1 MYLKMNRSINLALI
15 GASGVVGR
23 KIITVLEKRDIQISN
38 FYPLGFSTVGNEI
51 ELKNS
56 KYKILDVESFDL
68 SKINIAIFSAG
79 SGVAKKYAQT
89 FVEKGIY
96 VIDLSSEYRYV
107 EDVPLVIPEININE
121 IKKLEKPT
129 LIANPNCSVSQ
140 LLLAIQPIH
149 NELSINFINVATYQ
163 AVSGTGKEA
172 LAEFESQLSGNE
184 DINVYPKRIAGNVI
198 PQCDI
203 FLEND
208 FTKEEMKIVWETQK
222 ILDPNIPVQS
232 TCVRVPVANGH
243 SEAVF
248 LRTENKTTK
257 ANIHELLMQTD
268 GIKLIDDPSNN
279 DYPTPY
285 EHANDSEEVFVGRIR
300 VEEIN
305 DENWISMWIVAD
317 NVYGKGAALNA
328 VQILECL
335 INENKI

>member
-1 MYLKMNRSINLALI
+1 MNRSINLALI

-172 LAEFESQLSGNE
+172 LSEFENQLSGNE

-285 EHANDSEEVFVGRIR
+285 EHANDTEEVFVGRIR

>member
-1 MYLKMNRSINLALI
+1 MNKSINLAII

-23 KIITVLEKRDIQISN
+23 KILKVLEKRDIQISN

-79 SGVAKKYAQT
+79 SEVAKRYAET

-107 EDVPLVIPEININE
+107 DDVPLVIPEININE
-121 IKKLEKPT
+121 IKKLDKPT

-149 NELSINFINVATYQ
+149 NELKINFINVATYQ

-172 LAEFESQLSGNE
+172 LAEFENQLSGN
-184 DINVYPKRIAGNVI
+184 DDVNIYPKRIAGNVI

-208 FTKEEMKIVWETQK
+208 FTKEEMKIAWETQK
-222 ILDPNIPVQS
+222 ILDSEIPVQS
-232 TCVRVPVANGH
+232 TCVRVPVVNGH

-257 ANIHELLMQTD
+257 ANIHELLMQTE
-268 GIKLIDDPSNN
+268 GIKLIDNPSNN

-285 EHANDSEEVFVGRIR
+285 EHANDTEEVFVGRIR
-300 VEEIN
+300 VEEVN
-305 DENWISMWIVAD
+305 NENWISMWIVAD

-335 INENKI
+335 IDENKI

>member
-1 MYLKMNRSINLALI
+1 MNKSINLALI

-23 KIITVLEKRDIQISN
+23 KILKALEKRDIQISN

-79 SGVAKKYAQT
+79 SEVAKRYAET

-107 EDVPLVIPEININE
+107 DDVPLVIPEININE
-121 IKKLEKPT
+121 IKKLDKPT

-149 NELSINFINVATYQ
+149 NELKINFINVATYQ

-172 LAEFESQLSGNE
+172 LAEFENQLSGN
-184 DINVYPKRIAGNVI
+184 DDVNIYPKRIAGNVI

-208 FTKEEMKIVWETQK
+208 FTKEEMKIAWETQK
-222 ILDPNIPVQS
+222 ILDSEIHVQS
-232 TCVRVPVANGH
+232 TCVRVPVINGH

-257 ANIHELLMQTD
+257 ANIHELLMQTE
-268 GIKLIDDPSNN
+268 GIKLIDNPSNN

-285 EHANDSEEVFVGRIR
+285 EHANDTEEVFVGRIR
-300 VEEIN
+300 VEEVN
-305 DENWISMWIVAD
+305 NENWISMWIVAD

-335 INENKI
+335 IDENKI

>member
-1 MYLKMNRSINLALI
+1 MNRPVNLALI

-23 KIITVLEKRDIQISN
+23 KILKILEKRDIQISN
-38 FYPLGFSTVGNEI
+38 FYPLGFSTVGEEI
-51 ELKNS
+51 ELNNS
-56 KYKILDVESFDL
+56 KYKILDVENFDV
-68 SKINIAIFSAG
+68 SKINVAIFSAG
-79 SGVAKKYAQT
+79 SDVAKRYAKS

-107 EDVPLVIPEININE
+107 DDVPLVIPEINIHE

-140 LLLAIQPIH
+140 LLLAIEPIH
-149 NELSINFINVATYQ
+149 NELCIDFINVATYQ

-172 LAEFESQLSGNE
+172 LAEFENQLSGHE

-208 FTKEEMKIVWETQK
+208 FTKEEMKIAWETQK
-222 ILDPNIPVQS
+222 ILDPNIAVQS

-248 LRTENKTTK
+248 LRTKNKTTK
-257 ANIHELLMQTD
+257 ANIHELLMHND

-279 DYPTPY
+279 AYPTPY
-285 EHANDSEEVFVGRIR
+285 EHANDTEEVFVGRIR

-305 DENWISMWIVAD
+305 GENWISMWIVAD

-335 INENKI
+335 INESKI

>member
-1 MYLKMNRSINLALI
+1 MNRSINLALI

-279 DYPTPY
+279 NYPTPY
-285 EHANDSEEVFVGRIR
+285 EHANDTEEVFVRRIR
-300 VEEIN
+300 VEDIN

>member
-1 MYLKMNRSINLALI
+1 MNKSINLALI

-23 KIITVLEKRDIQISN
+23 KILKVLEKKDIQISN

-79 SGVAKKYAQT
+79 SEVAKRYAET

-107 EDVPLVIPEININE
+107 DDVPLVIPEININE
-121 IKKLEKPT
+121 IKKLDKPT

-149 NELSINFINVATYQ
+149 NELKINFINVATYQ

-172 LAEFESQLSGNE
+172 LAEFENQLSGN
-184 DINVYPKRIAGNVI
+184 DDVNIYPKRIAGNVI

-208 FTKEEMKIVWETQK
+208 FTKEEMKIAWETQK
-222 ILDPNIPVQS
+222 ILDSEIPVQS
-232 TCVRVPVANGH
+232 TCVRVPVVNGH

-257 ANIHELLMQTD
+257 ANIHELLMQTE
-268 GIKLIDDPSNN
+268 GIKLIDNPSNN

-285 EHANDSEEVFVGRIR
+285 EHANDTEEVFVGRIR
-300 VEEIN
+300 VEEVN
-305 DENWISMWIVAD
+305 NENWISMWIVAD

-335 INENKI
+335 IDENKI

>member
-1 MYLKMNRSINLALI
+1 MNKSINLAII

-23 KIITVLEKRDIQISN
+23 KILKVLEKRDIQISN

-79 SGVAKKYAQT
+79 SEVAKRYAET

-107 EDVPLVIPEININE
+107 DDVPLVIPEININE
-121 IKKLEKPT
+121 IKKLDKPT

-149 NELSINFINVATYQ
+149 NELKINFINVATYQ

-172 LAEFESQLSGNE
+172 LAEFENQLSGN
-184 DINVYPKRIAGNVI
+184 DDVNIYPKRIAGNVI

-208 FTKEEMKIVWETQK
+208 FTKEEMKIAWETQK
-222 ILDPNIPVQS
+222 ILDSEIPVQS
-232 TCVRVPVANGH
+232 TCVRVPVVNGH

-257 ANIHELLMQTD
+257 ANIHELLMQTE
-268 GIKLIDDPSNN
+268 GIKLIDNPSNN

-285 EHANDSEEVFVGRIR
+285 EHANDTEEVFVGRIR

-305 DENWISMWIVAD
+305 GENWISMWIVAD

-335 INENKI
+335 INESKI

>member
-1 MYLKMNRSINLALI
+1 MNRPINLALI

-23 KIITVLEKRDIQISN
+23 KILKILEKRDIQISN
-38 FYPLGFSTVGNEI
+38 FYPLGFSTVGEEI
-51 ELKNS
+51 ELNNS
-56 KYKILDVESFDL
+56 KYKILDVENFDV
-68 SKINIAIFSAG
+68 SKINVAIFSAG
-79 SGVAKKYAQT
+79 SDVAKRYAKS

-107 EDVPLVIPEININE
+107 DDVPLVIPEINIHE

-140 LLLAIQPIH
+140 LLLAIEPIH
-149 NELSINFINVATYQ
+149 NELCIDFINVATYQ

-172 LAEFESQLSGNE
+172 LAEFENQLSGHE

-208 FTKEEMKIVWETQK
+208 FTKEEMKIAWETQK
-222 ILDPNIPVQS
+222 ILDPNIAVQS

-248 LRTENKTTK
+248 LRTKNKTTK
-257 ANIHELLMQTD
+257 VNIHELLMHND

-279 DYPTPY
+279 AYPTPY
-285 EHANDSEEVFVGRIR
+285 EHANDTEEVFVGRIR

-305 DENWISMWIVAD
+305 GENWISMWIVAD

-335 INENKI
+335 IDENKI

>member
-1 MYLKMNRSINLALI
+1 MNRSINLALI

-335 INENKI
+335 INEYKI

>member
-1 MYLKMNRSINLALI
+1 MNKSINLALI

-23 KIITVLEKRDIQISN
+23 KILKVLEKRDIQISN
-38 FYPLGFSTVGNEI
+38 FYPLGLSTVGNEI

-79 SGVAKKYAQT
+79 SEVAKRYAET

-107 EDVPLVIPEININE
+107 DDVPLVIPEININE
-121 IKKLEKPT
+121 IKKLDKPT

-149 NELSINFINVATYQ
+149 NELKINFINVATYQ

-172 LAEFESQLSGNE
+172 LAEFENQLSGN
-184 DINVYPKRIAGNVI
+184 DDVNIYPKRIAGNVI

-208 FTKEEMKIVWETQK
+208 FTKEEMKIAWETQK
-222 ILDPNIPVQS
+222 ILDSEIPVQS
-232 TCVRVPVANGH
+232 TCVRVPVVNGH

-257 ANIHELLMQTD
+257 ANIHELLMQTK
-268 GIKLIDDPSNN
+268 GIKLIDNPSKN

-285 EHANDSEEVFVGRIR
+285 EHANDTEEVFVGRIR
-300 VEEIN
+300 VEEVN
-305 DENWISMWIVAD
+305 NENWISMWIVAD

-335 INENKI
+335 IDENKI

>member
-1 MYLKMNRSINLALI
+1 MNKSINLALI

-23 KIITVLEKRDIQISN
+23 KILKVLEKRDIQISN
-38 FYPLGFSTVGNEI
+38 FYPLGLSTVGNEI

-79 SGVAKKYAQT
+79 SEVAKRYAET

-96 VIDLSSEYRYV
+96 VIDLSSKYRY
-107 EDVPLVIPEININE
+107 EDDVPLVIPEININE
-121 IKKLEKPT
+121 IKKLDKPT

-149 NELSINFINVATYQ
+149 NELKINFINVATYQ

-172 LAEFESQLSGNE
+172 LAEFENQLSGN
-184 DINVYPKRIAGNVI
+184 DDVNIYPKRIAGNVI

-208 FTKEEMKIVWETQK
+208 FTKEEMKIAWETQK
-222 ILDPNIPVQS
+222 ILDSEIPVQS
-232 TCVRVPVANGH
+232 TCVRVPVVNGH

-257 ANIHELLMQTD
+257 ANIHELLMQTE
-268 GIKLIDDPSNN
+268 GIKLIDNPSNN

-285 EHANDSEEVFVGRIR
+285 EHANDTEEVFVGRIR
-300 VEEIN
+300 VEEVN
-305 DENWISMWIVAD
+305 NENWISMWIVAD

-335 INENKI
+335 IDENKI

>member
-1 MYLKMNRSINLALI
+1 MNRSINLALI

-172 LAEFESQLSGNE
+172 LSEFENQLSGNE

-300 VEEIN
+300 VEEVN

>member
-1 MYLKMNRSINLALI
+1 MNKSINLALI

-23 KIITVLEKRDIQISN
+23 KILKVLEKRDIQISN

-79 SGVAKKYAQT
+79 SEVAKRYAET

-107 EDVPLVIPEININE
+107 DDVPLVIPEININE
-121 IKKLEKPT
+121 IKKLDKPT

-149 NELSINFINVATYQ
+149 NELKINFINVATYQ

-172 LAEFESQLSGNE
+172 LAEFENQLSGN
-184 DINVYPKRIAGNVI
+184 DDVNVYPKRIAGNVI

-208 FTKEEMKIVWETQK
+208 FTKEEMKIAWETQK
-222 ILDPNIPVQS
+222 ILDSEIPVQS
-232 TCVRVPVANGH
+232 TCVRVPVVNGH

-257 ANIHELLMQTD
+257 ANIHELLMQTE
-268 GIKLIDDPSNN
+268 GIKLIDNPSKN

-285 EHANDSEEVFVGRIR
+285 EHANDTEEVFVGRIR
-300 VEEIN
+300 VEEVN
-305 DENWISMWIVAD
+305 NENWISMWIVAD

-335 INENKI
+335 IDENKI

>member
-1 MYLKMNRSINLALI
+1 MNKSINLALI

-23 KIITVLEKRDIQISN
+23 KILKVLEKRDIQISN

-56 KYKILDVESFDL
+56 KYKILDLESFDL

-79 SGVAKKYAQT
+79 SEVAKRYAET

-96 VIDLSSEYRYV
+96 VIDLSSEYRYLD
-107 EDVPLVIPEININE
+107 DVPLVIPEININE
-121 IKKLEKPT
+121 IKKLDKPT

-149 NELSINFINVATYQ
+149 NELKINFINVATYQ

-172 LAEFESQLSGNE
+172 LAEFENQLSGNH
-184 DINVYPKRIAGNVI
+184 DVNIYPKRIAGNVI

-208 FTKEEMKIVWETQK
+208 FTKEEMKIAWETQK
-222 ILDPNIPVQS
+222 ILDSEIPVQS
-232 TCVRVPVANGH
+232 TCVRVPVVNGH

-257 ANIHELLMQTD
+257 ANIHELLMQTE
-268 GIKLIDDPSNN
+268 GIKLIDNPSNN

-285 EHANDSEEVFVGRIR
+285 EHANDTEEVFVGRIR
-300 VEEIN
+300 VEEVN
-305 DENWISMWIVAD
+305 NENWISMWIVAD

-335 INENKI
+335 IDENKI

>member
-1 MYLKMNRSINLALI
+1 MNRSINLALI

-23 KIITVLEKRDIQISN
+23 KILKVLEKRDIQISN

-107 EDVPLVIPEININE
+107 ENVPLVIPEININE

-163 AVSGTGKEA
+163 AVSGTGKDA
-172 LAEFESQLSGNE
+172 LSEFENQLSGNE

>member
-1 MYLKMNRSINLALI
+1 MNRSINLALI

-23 KIITVLEKRDIQISN
+23 KILKVLEKRDIQISN

-172 LAEFESQLSGNE
+172 LSEFENQLSGNE

-248 LRTENKTTK
+248 LRTENQTTK

>member
-1 MYLKMNRSINLALI
+1 MNKSINLALI

-23 KIITVLEKRDIQISN
+23 KILKVLEKRDIQISN

-79 SGVAKKYAQT
+79 SEVAKRYAET

-107 EDVPLVIPEININE
+107 DDVPLVIPEININE
-121 IKKLEKPT
+121 IKKLDKPT

-149 NELSINFINVATYQ
+149 NELKINFINVATYQ

-172 LAEFESQLSGNE
+172 LAEFENQLSGN
-184 DINVYPKRIAGNVI
+184 DDVNIYPKRIAGNVI

-208 FTKEEMKIVWETQK
+208 FTKEEMKIAWETQK
-222 ILDPNIPVQS
+222 ILDSEIHVQS
-232 TCVRVPVANGH
+232 TCVRVPVINGH

-257 ANIHELLMQTD
+257 ANIYELLMQTE
-268 GIKLIDDPSNN
+268 GIKLIDNPSNN

-285 EHANDSEEVFVGRIR
+285 EHANDTEEVFVGRIR
-300 VEEIN
+300 VEEVN
-305 DENWISMWIVAD
+305 NENWISMWIVAD

-335 INENKI
+335 IDENKI

>member
-1 MYLKMNRSINLALI
+1 MNRSINLALI

-23 KIITVLEKRDIQISN
+23 KIITVLEKRGIQISN

-300 VEEIN
+300 VEDIN

>member
-1 MYLKMNRSINLALI
+1 MNRSINLALI

-208 FTKEEMKIVWETQK
+208 FTKEEMKIAWETQK

>member
-1 MYLKMNRSINLALI
+1 MNRSINLALI

-172 LAEFESQLSGNE
+172 LSEFENQLSGNE

-208 FTKEEMKIVWETQK
+208 FTKEEMKIAWETQK

-279 DYPTPY
+279 NYPTPY
-285 EHANDSEEVFVGRIR
+285 EHANDTEEVFVGRIR
-300 VEEIN
+300 VEDIN

-335 INENKI
+335 INEKKI

>member
-1 MYLKMNRSINLALI
+1 MNRPINLALI

-23 KIITVLEKRDIQISN
+23 KILKILEKRDIQISN
-38 FYPLGFSTVGNEI
+38 FYPLGFSTVGEEI
-51 ELKNS
+51 ELNNS
-56 KYKILDVESFDL
+56 KYKILDVENFDV
-68 SKINIAIFSAG
+68 SKINVAIFSAG
-79 SGVAKKYAQT
+79 SDVAKRYAKT

-107 EDVPLVIPEININE
+107 DDVPLVIPEINIHE

-140 LLLAIQPIH
+140 LLLAIEPIH
-149 NELSINFINVATYQ
+149 NELCINFINVATYQ

-172 LAEFESQLSGNE
+172 LAEFENQLSGHE

-208 FTKEEMKIVWETQK
+208 FTKEEMKIAWETQK
-222 ILDPNIPVQS
+222 ILDPNIAVQS

-248 LRTENKTTK
+248 LRTKNKTTK
-257 ANIHELLMQTD
+257 VNIHELLMHND

-279 DYPTPY
+279 AYPTPY
-285 EHANDSEEVFVGRIR
+285 EHANDTEEVFVGRIR

-305 DENWISMWIVAD
+305 GENWISMWIVAD

>member
-1 MYLKMNRSINLALI
+1 MNKSINLALI

-23 KIITVLEKRDIQISN
+23 KILKVLEKRDIQISN

-79 SGVAKKYAQT
+79 SEVAKRYAET

-96 VIDLSSEYRYV
+96 VIDLSSEYRY
-107 EDVPLVIPEININE
+107 EDDVPLVIPEININE
-121 IKKLEKPT
+121 IKKLDKPT

-149 NELSINFINVATYQ
+149 NELKINFINVATYQ

-172 LAEFESQLSGNE
+172 LAEFENQLSGN
-184 DINVYPKRIAGNVI
+184 DDVNIYPKRIAGNVI

-208 FTKEEMKIVWETQK
+208 FTKEEMKIAWETQK
-222 ILDPNIPVQS
+222 ILDSEIPIQS
-232 TCVRVPVANGH
+232 TCVRVPVVNGH

-257 ANIHELLMQTD
+257 ANIHELLMQTE
-268 GIKLIDDPSNN
+268 GIKLIDNPSNN

-285 EHANDSEEVFVGRIR
+285 EHANDTEEVFVGRIR
-300 VEEIN
+300 VEEVN
-305 DENWISMWIVAD
+305 NENWISMWIVAD

-335 INENKI
+335 IDENKI

>member
-1 MYLKMNRSINLALI
+1 MNRPINLALI

-23 KIITVLEKRDIQISN
+23 KILKILEKRDIQISN
-38 FYPLGFSTVGNEI
+38 FYPLGFSTVGEEI
-51 ELKNS
+51 ELNNS
-56 KYKILDVESFDL
+56 KYKILDVENFDV
-68 SKINIAIFSAG
+68 SKINVAIFSAG
-79 SGVAKKYAQT
+79 SDVAKRYAKT

-107 EDVPLVIPEININE
+107 DDVPLVIPEINIHE

-140 LLLAIQPIH
+140 LLLAIEPIH
-149 NELSINFINVATYQ
+149 NELCINFINVATYQ

-172 LAEFESQLSGNE
+172 LAEFENQLSGNE

-208 FTKEEMKIVWETQK
+208 FTKEEMKIAWETQK
-222 ILDPNIPVQS
+222 ILDPNIAVQS

-248 LRTENKTTK
+248 LRTKNKTTK
-257 ANIHELLMQTD
+257 ANIHELLMHND

-279 DYPTPY
+279 AYPTPY
-285 EHANDSEEVFVGRIR
+285 EHANDTEEVFVGRIR

-305 DENWISMWIVAD
+305 GENWISMWIVAD

-335 INENKI
+335 INESKI

>member
-1 MYLKMNRSINLALI
+1 MNRSINLALI

-23 KIITVLEKRDIQISN
+23 KILKVLEKRDIQISN

-208 FTKEEMKIVWETQK
+208 FTKEEMKIAWETQK

-248 LRTENKTTK
+248 LRTEKQTTK

>member
-1 MYLKMNRSINLALI
+1 MNRSINLALI

-38 FYPLGFSTVGNEI
+38 FYPLGFSTVGSEI

-208 FTKEEMKIVWETQK
+208 FTKEEMKIAWETQK

-248 LRTENKTTK
+248 LRTEKQTTK

-279 DYPTPY
+279 NYPTPY
-285 EHANDSEEVFVGRIR
+285 EHANDTEEVFVGRIR
-300 VEEIN
+300 VEDIN

>member
-1 MYLKMNRSINLALI
+1 MNRPVNLALI

-23 KIITVLEKRDIQISN
+23 KILKILEKRDIQISN
-38 FYPLGFSTVGNEI
+38 FYPLGFSTVGEEI
-51 ELKNS
+51 ELNNS
-56 KYKILDVESFDL
+56 KHKILDVENFDV
-68 SKINIAIFSAG
+68 SKINVAIFSAG
-79 SGVAKKYAQT
+79 SDVAKRYAKT

-107 EDVPLVIPEININE
+107 DDVPLVIPEINIHE

-140 LLLAIQPIH
+140 LLLAIKPIH
-149 NELSINFINVATYQ
+149 NELCINFINVATYQ

-172 LAEFESQLSGNE
+172 LAEFENQLSGHE

-208 FTKEEMKIVWETQK
+208 FTKEEMKIAWETQK
-222 ILDPNIPVQS
+222 ILDPNIAVQS

-248 LRTENKTTK
+248 LRTKNKTTK
-257 ANIHELLMQTD
+257 ANIHELLMHND

-279 DYPTPY
+279 AYPTPY
-285 EHANDSEEVFVGRIR
+285 EHANDTEEVFVGRIR

-305 DENWISMWIVAD
+305 GENWISMWIVAD

-335 INENKI
+335 INESKI

>member
-1 MYLKMNRSINLALI
+1 MNRSINLALI

-23 KIITVLEKRDIQISN
+23 KILKVLEKRDIQISN

-172 LAEFESQLSGNE
+172 LSEFENQLSGNE

-248 LRTENKTTK
+248 LRTEKKTTK

>member
-1 MYLKMNRSINLALI
+1 MNKSINLALI

-23 KIITVLEKRDIQISN
+23 KILKVLEKRDIQISN

-79 SGVAKKYAQT
+79 SEVAKRYAET
-89 FVEKGIY
+89 FVAKGIY
-96 VIDLSSEYRYV
+96 VIDLSSEYRY
-107 EDVPLVIPEININE
+107 EDDVPLVIPEININE
-121 IKKLEKPT
+121 IKKLDKPT

-149 NELSINFINVATYQ
+149 NELKINFINVATYQ

-172 LAEFESQLSGNE
+172 LAEFENQLSGN
-184 DINVYPKRIAGNVI
+184 DDVNIYPKRIAGNVI

-208 FTKEEMKIVWETQK
+208 FTKEEMKIAWETQK
-222 ILDPNIPVQS
+222 ILDSEIPVQS
-232 TCVRVPVANGH
+232 TCVRVPVVNGH

-257 ANIHELLMQTD
+257 ANIHELLMQTE
-268 GIKLIDDPSNN
+268 GIKLIDNPSNN

-285 EHANDSEEVFVGRIR
+285 EHANDTEEVFVGRIR
-300 VEEIN
+300 VEEVN
-305 DENWISMWIVAD
+305 NENWISMWIVAD

-335 INENKI
+335 IDENKI